1 MVVLDLICA
10 MLMLPLSVF
19 AQQTGGLLGS
29 IYDQTGGVLVGARI
43 TLRGAAIR
51 EAHSDA
57 AGRFEFRDLPPGEY
71 QLSAALEGFESVH
84 RLIRIDPSETSSI
97 SLTMVVAAREE
108 TVVTADKVGERDIQ
122 STPMAISAVSS
133 ADLTRLAV
141 RTVDQA
147 AALAPSVTFTQN
159 SSFGQLSIRGI
170 GTNAVLAGGDPS
182 SAMYLD
188 GIYLARPAMVFAD
201 LLDVERIEVLR
212 GPQGTLY
219 GRNAV
224 GGALN
229 VILKAPTNDFQ
240 MSARATAGNFRELR
254 AEGRVSGA
262 LKRDRLLGS
271 VAIARGSRDGYV
283 RDLNHPEHP
292 LGGDDLTA
300 ARGQLRVILNSR
312 SDVLVST
319 DITNQAGTLLTFNKV
334 LSVKPGFTVNNP
346 TNHHE
351 VRTSLLADSRLRQ
364 SGIAARL
371 TSALSPS
378 TTIVSLTGFRQLDH
392 EYLVD
397 SDVTELDVLVSD
409 VHERQ
414 HQWSEELT
422 VSGRHPRLRWV
433 AGLFVFDEFN
443 RQAVRIDQLTLETQ
457 VRLDPRVDAT
467 SLALFGETT
476 VELTRRVSGIVGLR
490 YSHEQKRIDNGGGR
504 YAIEPPMAPV
514 AGSVYA
520 YSDSIR
526 YSAWTP
532 KLGVQT
538 TPWGGALT
546 YVSATR
552 GFKSGGFNPSSTRR
566 GLGFGPEWVW
576 SYEAGLKTTM
586 MNDWARLNVAAFHMD
601 HSGLQVQT
609 PIGIGIFDI
618 RNAAAATIR
627 GVEVEADSRISRDLH
642 AGGHVAWIDAEY
654 DRYVAVDTGGI
665 TAEVAGNRL
674 NNAPEWSGR
683 LWIEWTGNIGRAT
696 RLTVT
701 GDATAQSTVFYTPFN
716 DGIQR
721 QRPYVLLGGRAEW
734 GPNHRRWGVNVYARN
749 LTDTDYIMATFG
761 SSPAAFGGR
770 PGPPRQFGVQWF
782 VQR

>member
-1 MVVLDLICA
+1 MIRQRTVVLDLIFA
-10 MLMLPLSVF
+10 MLVVPLSVL
-19 AQQTGGLLGS
+19 AQQTGGLRGS
-29 IYDQTGGVLVGARI
+29 IYDQTGGVLVGVRI
-43 TLRGAAIR
+43 TLRGAVIQ
-51 EAHSDA
+51 ETHSDA
-57 AGRFEFRDLPPGEY
+57 AGRFEFRDLPAGDY

-84 RLIRIDPSETSSI
+84 RLIRIDTSGTASVA
-97 SLTMVVAAREE
+97 LTMVVAAREE
-108 TVVTADKVGERDIQ
+108 TVVTADKVGERDVQ

-133 ADLTRLAV
+133 AEMTRLAL

-188 GIYLARPAMVFAD
+188 GVYLARPAMVFAD
-201 LLDVERIEVLR
+201 LLDVERIEVVR

-229 VILKAPTNDFQ
+229 VISRAPTNDFQ

-254 AEGRVSGA
+254 AEARVSGA

-300 ARGQLRVILNSR
+300 ARGQLRVILNRR
-312 SDVLVST
+312 SDVLLST
-319 DITNQAGTLLTFNKV
+319 DITDQAGTLLTFNKV

-351 VRTSLLADSRLRQ
+351 VRTSVLADSRLRQ
-364 SGIAARL
+364 SGITARL

-397 SDVTELDVLVSD
+397 SDVTELDVLVSH

-433 AGLFVFDEFN
+433 AGLFVFDEFD
-443 RQAVRIDQLTLETQ
+443 RQAVRIDQQLLDTQ

-467 SLALFGETT
+467 SLAFFGETT
-476 VELTRRVSGIVGLR
+476 IELTPRVSGIVGLR
-490 YSHEQKRIDNGGGR
+490 YSRERKRIDNGGGR
-504 YAIEPPMAPV
+504 YALEPPMAPV

-526 YSAWTP
+526 YNAWTP
-532 KLGVQT
+532 KFGVQA
-538 TPWGGALT
+538 TPWSGALT

-566 GLGFGPEWVW
+566 GLGFGPEWAW
-576 SYEAGLKTTM
+576 SYEAGLKTNV
-586 MNDWARLNVAAFHMD
+586 MNDWTRLNVAAFHMD
-601 HSGLQVQT
+601 YSGLQVQT
-609 PIGIGIFDI
+609 PVGIGIFDI

-627 GVEVEADSRISRDLH
+627 GVEVEADSRIGRDLH
-642 AGGHVAWIDAEY
+642 AGGHLAWIDA
-654 DRYVAVDTGGI
+654 
-665 TAEVAGNRL
+665 
-674 NNAPEWSGR
+674 
-683 LWIEWTGNIGRAT
+683 
-696 RLTVT
+696 
-701 GDATAQSTVFYTPFN
+701 
-716 DGIQR
+716 
-721 QRPYVLLGGRAEW
+721 
-734 GPNHRRWGVNVYARN
+734 
-749 LTDTDYIMATFG
+749 
-761 SSPAAFGGR
+761 
-770 PGPPRQFGVQWF
+770 
-782 VQR
+782 